1 MFVLNILRN
10 YIVLDIVKWLVRVP
24 FLRAFAKLRK
34 ATITSV
40 MTVGLS
46 VVPHG
51 TTRLTID
58 GFS

>member
-1 MFVLNILRN
+1 MFFLNILRD
-10 YIVLDIVKWLVRVP
+10 YIILNIAKWLVRVP

-34 ATITSV
+34 GTITFV
-40 MTVGLS
+40 MTVGMS